1 MSELRAIRIER
12 GPQGFGGPLIIRPTE
27 QKNKVMYITGGG
39 TAPECL
45 KKIVELSGMTPVDG
59 FHGSAPEEELA
70 MVIVDCGGTLRCGI
84 YPQKRIPTV
93 NVMPVGKSGPLAN
106 FITEDIYVSA
116 VTSKQ
121 ISLAE
126 EGEAVQATEVSEKKE
141 EKAVKFNADQKVSET
156 LAAQENKSIIT
167 KVGLGVGKFV
177 NTFYQAGRD
186 AIQTCI
192 TTLLPFMAF
201 VSLLVGIINGSGFG
215 NAFAKLLTPLAGNV
229 FGLVAL
235 GVICSIPGLSA
246 LLGPGAVIAQIV
258 GTLIGTEIGKGTIAP
273 QLALRES
280 FSQLSLWE
288 SSKSTLE
295 RV

>member
-12 GPQGFGGPLIIRPTE
+12 GPQGFGGPLVIRPTE

-45 KKIVELSGMTPVDG
+45 NKIVELSGMTPVDG

-121 ISLAE
+121 ISLADEADVE
-126 EGEAVQATEVSEKKE
+126 EAAKSVEVSEKKE
-141 EKAVKFNADQKVSET
+141 EKTVKFNADQKVSET
-156 LAAQENKSIIT
+156 LAAQENKS
-167 KVGLGVGKFV
+167 
-177 NTFYQAGRD
+177 
-186 AIQTCI
+186 
-192 TTLLPFMAF
+192 MHH
-201 VSLLVGIINGSGFG
+201 
-215 NAFAKLLTPLAGNV
+215 
-229 FGLVAL
+229 
-235 GVICSIPGLSA
+235 
-246 LLGPGAVIAQIV
+246 
-258 GTLIGTEIGKGTIAP
+258 
-273 QLALRES
+273 
-280 FSQLSLWE
+280 
-288 SSKSTLE
+288 KS
-295 RV
+295 RVRCW

>member
-12 GPQGFGGPLIIRPTE
+12 GPQGFGGPLVIRPTE

-45 KKIVELSGMTPVDG
+45 NKIVELSGMTPVDG

-121 ISLAE
+121 ISLAD
-126 EGEAVQATEVSEKKE
+126 EADVEMSRFILHRKMQKFPRKK
-141 EKAVKFNADQKVSET
+141 KKKQ
-156 LAAQENKSIIT
+156 
-167 KVGLGVGKFV
+167 
-177 NTFYQAGRD
+177 
-186 AIQTCI
+186 
-192 TTLLPFMAF
+192 
-201 VSLLVGIINGSGFG
+201 
-215 NAFAKLLTPLAGNV
+215 
-229 FGLVAL
+229 
-235 GVICSIPGLSA
+235 
-246 LLGPGAVIAQIV
+246 
-258 GTLIGTEIGKGTIAP
+258 
-273 QLALRES
+273 
-280 FSQLSLWE
+280 
-288 SSKSTLE
+288 
-295 RV
+295 

>member
-12 GPQGFGGPLIIRPTE
+12 GPQGFGGPLVIRPTE

-45 KKIVELSGMTPVDG
+45 NKIVELSGMTPVDG

-121 ISLAE
+121 ISLADEADVE
-126 EGEAVQATEVSEKKE
+126 EAAKSVEVSEKKE
-141 EKAVKFNADQKVSET
+141 EKNSE
-156 LAAQENKSIIT
+156 
-167 KVGLGVGKFV
+167 V
-177 NTFYQAGRD
+177 
-186 AIQTCI
+186 
-192 TTLLPFMAF
+192 
-201 VSLLVGIINGSGFG
+201 
-215 NAFAKLLTPLAGNV
+215 
-229 FGLVAL
+229 
-235 GVICSIPGLSA
+235 
-246 LLGPGAVIAQIV
+246 
-258 GTLIGTEIGKGTIAP
+258 
-273 QLALRES
+273 
-280 FSQLSLWE
+280 
-288 SSKSTLE
+288 
-295 RV
+295 

>member
-106 FITEDIYVSA
+106 FITEDIYVSGVKNDNIA
-116 VTSKQ
+116 LADGSAAP
-121 ISLAE
+121 IS
-126 EGEAVQATEVSEKKE
+126 EAAPAKE
-141 EKAVKFNADQKVSET
+141 EKEDVIDIEAKPE
-156 LAAQENKSIIT
+156 IT
-167 KVGLGVGKFV
+167 FEDFGKLQFQVGKIIKCEEV
-177 NTFYQAGRD
+177 KKSKK
-186 AIQTCI
+186 
-192 TTLLPFMAF
+192 LLCSQVQIGSQVRQI
-201 VSLLVGIINGSGFG
+201 VSGIKAHYSAEEMVGKRVMVVTNLKP
-215 NAFAKLLTPLAGNV
+215 AKLAGV
-229 FGLVAL
+229 
-235 GVICSIPGLSA
+235 LSEGMILCA
-246 LLGPGAVIAQIV
+246 EDADGN
-258 GTLIGTEIGKGTIAP
+258 
-273 QLALRES
+273 
-280 FSQLSLWE
+280 LSLMVPE
-288 SSKSTLE
+288 KE
-295 RV
+295 MPAGAEIC

>member
-12 GPQGFGGPLIIRPTE
+12 GPQGFGGPLVIRPTE

-45 KKIVELSGMTPVDG
+45 NKIVELSGMTPVDG

-121 ISLAE
+121 ISLADEADVE
-126 EGEAVQATEVSEKKE
+126 EAARFMLEVAKAYGKKQC
-141 EKAVKFNADQKVSET
+141 KFYDTDEYARIQKLYGSMKHLQT
-156 LAAQENKSIIT
+156 L
-167 KVGLGVGKFV
+167 GK
-177 NTFYQAGRD
+177 
-186 AIQTCI
+186 
-192 TTLLPFMAF
+192 
-201 VSLLVGIINGSGFG
+201 
-215 NAFAKLLTPLAGNV
+215 
-229 FGLVAL
+229 
-235 GVICSIPGLSA
+235 
-246 LLGPGAVIAQIV
+246 
-258 GTLIGTEIGKGTIAP
+258 E
-273 QLALRES
+273 
-280 FSQLSLWE
+280 
-288 SSKSTLE
+288 
-295 RV
+295 

>member
-70 MVIVDCGGTLRCGI
+70 MVIVDCGGTLRC
-84 YPQKRIPTV
+84 V

-126 EGEAVQATEVSEKKE
+126 EGEAVQAAEVSEKKE

-192 TTLLPFMAF
+192 T
-201 VSLLVGIINGSGFG
+201 
-215 NAFAKLLTPLAGNV
+215 
-229 FGLVAL
+229 
-235 GVICSIPGLSA
+235 C
-246 LLGPGAVIAQIV
+246 
-258 GTLIGTEIGKGTIAP
+258 
-273 QLALRES
+273 RYH
-280 FSQLSLWE
+280 
-288 SSKSTLE
+288 
-295 RV
+295 